1 MEENAQNMRVNLSL
15 FEGPLDLLLHL
26 IKKNDLDIYNIP
38 IALILDQ
45 YLEYLELMKE
55 LDIDLAGEF
64 LLLAAEMAHIKS
76 RSLVHQPEEE
86 EGEEADPRA
95 DLVARLVEY
104 QRYKRAASWLD
115 SRPLLA
121 RNVFKR
127 PEALQKED
135 EEAALGTVEA
145 EPLAV
150 DPFNLLK
157 AFQEILKKIPK
168 EIRHQVEAERM
179 SVTERIYE
187 ILENLRETESVPFAS
202 LFTFDTTRPRLV
214 VTFLAL
220 LEMARLQ
227 MIFIHQMESFGDI
240 WIKRKMEISDAVIKA
255 PVRTT
260 SDQPETDQSGTGKT
274 GEHYGQNQS

>member
-1 MEENAQNMRVNLSL
+1 MEATPENMRINLAL

-64 LLLAAEMAHIKS
+64 LLMAAEMAHIKS
-76 RSLVHQPEEE
+76 KSLVHQPEEE
-86 EGEEADPRA
+86 EGFDADPRA

-104 QRYKRAASWLD
+104 QRTKRAAVWLN

-127 PEALQKED
+127 PESLQKGD

-187 ILENLRETESVPFAS
+187 ILENLRETESVPFAA
-202 LFTFDTTRPRLV
+202 LFAGETTRPRVV

-227 MIFIHQMESFGDI
+227 MILIHQMESFGDI
-240 WIKRKMEISDAVIKA
+240 WVKRRMEINDAVIKA

-260 SDQPETDQSGTGKT
+260 SDQPEK
-274 GEHYGQNQS
+274 GEHYGPNQS